1 MSTQESLI
9 QRWGGLEIEKQKE
22 RESSGKLG
30 QVQNAN
36 ANVSCF
42 LVGKMK
48 RVFCIRSKLFKFFC
62 DYQFWVVLCGH
73 AMCMVVEG
81 EKEAKGE
88 GTMSFCRGGGGPTT
102 PRDASEKGQIV
113 SG

>member
-1 MSTQESLI
+1 MES
-9 QRWGGLEIEKQKE
+9 EKQEE
-22 RESSGKLG
+22 RESSGRLG

-36 ANVSCF
+36 ANASCF

-48 RVFCIRSKLFKFFC
+48 RVFCIPSKLFKFFC
-62 DYQFWVVLCGH
+62 DCQFWLVLCGH
-73 AMCMVVEG
+73 AMCMAVEG

-88 GTMSFCRGGGGPTT
+88 RTVSFCRGGGPTT